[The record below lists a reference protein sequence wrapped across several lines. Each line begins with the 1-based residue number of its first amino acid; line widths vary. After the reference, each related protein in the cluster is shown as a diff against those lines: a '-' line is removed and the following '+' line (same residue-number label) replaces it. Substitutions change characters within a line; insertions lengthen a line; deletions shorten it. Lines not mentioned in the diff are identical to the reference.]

1 MFTIYKYT
9 SPEQKVYIGCT
20 KHSLRN
26 RAGLSGR
33 GYKTKS
39 RFWEAISRLGWNSF
53 IPEVLATTEDANE
66 AARLELAYIKQYQ
79 ATNPEFGYNTETVG
93 YSQSDEDY
101 SAKVSEGTKRG
112 LSSPETRQ
120 KMSEAQKTKWSDP
133 EYHARTQAAMKAAC
147 NTDEHRKNV
156 SDAQKIAQN
165 RPEVKAKLSS
175 AFTGLVF
182 INNGFCSKR
191 VTQAEAE
198 RLIATGTWSKG
209 RMCWGPR
216 GPVDKLKGRVWVHKE
231 AESKFIENSQ
241 LKSYLNSGWEKG
253 RGKLKR
259 GAEE

>member
-53 IPEVLATTEDANE
+53 TPEVLATTEDADE

-93 YSQSDEDY
+93 YSQSDDDY

-112 LSSPETRQ
+112 LSSPETRR

-175 AFTGLVF
+175 AFTGSVF
-182 INNGFCSKR
+182 INNGFYSKR

-198 RLIATGTWSKG
+198 QLIATGMWVKG
-209 RMCWGPR
+209 RLSHGPR
-216 GPVDKLKGRVWVHKE
+216 GPVKELQGRVWINKE
-231 AESKFIENSQ
+231 GETKFVTAAESLTYFS
-241 LKSYLNSGWEKG
+241 LGWSSG

>member
-20 KHSLRN
+20 KRSLRS

-33 GYKTKS
+33 GYRSKS
-39 RFWEAISRLGWNSF
+39 RFWDAILRLGWSNF
-53 IPEVLATTEDANE
+53 VPEILATTEDSEE
-66 AARLELAYIKQYQ
+66 AARLELTYIEQYH

-93 YSQSDEDY
+93 YSQ
-101 SAKVSEGTKRG
+101 AEGTKKG
-112 LSSPETRQ
+112 LASPETRQ
-120 KMSEAQKTKWSDP
+120 KMSEASRVRWADP
-133 EYHARTQAAMKAAC
+133 EYHAKTQATMKAAC

-165 RPEVKAKLSS
+165 RPEVRAKLSS

-198 RLIATGTWSKG
+198 RLISTGTWSKG

-216 GPVDKLKGRVWVHKE
+216 GPVDKLKGRVWVHKDD
-231 AESKFIENSQ
+231 ESRFIENSQ
-241 LKSYLNSGWEKG
+241 LKSYLDSGWEKG

-259 GAEE
+259 SAEE